1 MSSKNDQFA
10 VYLVFTQSVSQW
22 Q

>member
-1 MSSKNDQFA
+1 
-10 VYLVFTQSVSQW
+10 VSVSQW